1 VNTLPTTVAESEAVV
16 HPGWVASFLPRR
28 DPAYLIV
35 TSLVTAAVL
44 TVLAAAWR
52 EVSLLPAFAGLSVLG
67 SFIAVG
73 DLVTRRIPNRANV
86 AALASAPPLLAV
98 AALAG
103 PVGAGSLVRAGLGA
117 LVAFALYFA
126 LWLAAPSGMGM
137 GDVKFSPYVGAYLT
151 FFGWGVLG
159 RGLVYGFLIQG
170 LIVMAALATCRLQ
183 PRGHIAHGPAMWLGV
198 VVALLMAAPR
208 FS

>member
-1 VNTLPTTVAESEAVV
+1 
-16 HPGWVASFLPRR
+16 
-28 DPAYLIV
+28 
-35 TSLVTAAVL
+35 
-44 TVLAAAWR
+44 
-52 EVSLLPAFAGLSVLG
+52 VLG
-67 SFIAVG
+67 SFIAAG

-86 AALASAPPLLAV
+86 AALCSAVPLLAI
-98 AALAG
+98 
-103 PVGAGSLVRAGLGA
+103 AGLAVPNSMAAVGRALLGA
-117 LVAFALYFA
+117 VVAFLLYFL

-159 RGLVYGFLIQG
+159 RGLVYGFVIQG
-170 LIVMAALATCRLQ
+170 LIVAGALATRRLR
-183 PRGHIAHGPAMWLGV
+183 PKGHIAHGPAMWLGV

>member
-1 VNTLPTTVAESEAVV
+1 VDTLPATVPENEAVV

-35 TSLVTAAVL
+35 TSLVAVAAL
-44 TVLAAAWR
+44 AVLAAAWR
-52 EVSLLPAFAGLSVLG
+52 EASVLPAFAGLSVLG
-67 SFIAVG
+67 SFIAAG

-86 AALASAPPLLAV
+86 AALASAPPLLTV
-98 AALAG
+98 ATVAG
-103 PVGAGSLVRAGLGA
+103 PAGAGSLVRAGLGA

-170 LIVMAALATCRLQ
+170 LIVAVGLATRRLQ
-183 PRGHIAHGPAMWLGV
+183 PKSHLAHGPAMWLGV
-198 VVALLMAAPR
+198 VVALLLAAPR